1 MSSQANVINRGS
13 EWRIWD
19 LHFHSPS
26 SYDYKDKSVTNEQL
40 VDGLV
45 SNGVSVVAIT
55 DHYVMDVK
63 RIKALQSIGES
74 KGLTVFPGIEFCSEL
89 GGRQAV
95 HFIAIFSPTADLES
109 IWTKIQGQCNLTP
122 ADIQQKG
129 GYERICCDFVPTC
142 DLILNLGGIITV
154 HGGSKANSIE
164 EIKNNLLEK
173 QELKRKL
180 LSTYHPILDCGKTAD
195 AASYKNG
202 VFPSIGFEL
211 PIIISSDN
219 HDIKNY
225 HVKCKTWIKADCTFS
240 GLKQVLYEPSQRVA
254 LSEIYPDTKNS
265 YSVIDRIE
273 LQQDGVWKQNIFFN
287 SNLNT
292 IIGGRSTGKSNLLSC
307 IAANLSHSEKTDYND
322 YVKAVK
328 DSIKVV
334 WRDNEINNE
343 RKVDY
348 LPQNFIY
355 SLVDDKK
362 ELNKLLSHILLGEQ
376 TIANKFIMYQAK
388 SNDLKLETSNL
399 LNRLLEQKR
408 LLIAKKQE
416 IRSLGDSKGVEN
428 EINALKMQKE
438 GIEKQCDLDSEILK
452 TFEEYNMKVH
462 DYERSIEGLC
472 REYESLE
479 RLSATAFLVE
489 NQSISYDGIC
499 DQTKAEIKNMISDLL
514 KNSNDNVRNKILSL
528 KASLVE
534 RRNAQNQKMNK
545 IILSESYKKGKSLYD
560 TNIVLANIRKRL
572 SEQELL
578 LSKVNAKK
586 DEHKKMLAEFQVILN
601 QLLDSFSS
609 YLTLTNEVTS
619 IMHIEHDDV
628 RLCSSVVVVDK
639 LNAFLADSFN
649 LKYKEMGD
657 LIEQLKVAFLSKSEE
672 QLKSVLSPLVYKAMG
687 GELKFKGSMDDASFL
702 TILLTNNWFEPVI
715 DVEYDGDSLQMMSPG
730 KRTFVILKLLLDF
743 SKNENPILIDQP
755 EDNLDNRA
763 IYKELVMY
771 IRKKKLERQ
780 IILVTH
786 NPNIVVGAD
795 AENVIVA
802 NQNGVKTPNADGVKF
817 QYVNGSLENSFRIDD
832 YCEPILNT
840 MGIREHVCEIL
851 EGGEEA
857 FRKRESK
864 YGFARI

>member
-1 MSSQANVINRGS
+1 MARSFIQNFSIKSLFG
-13 EWRIWD
+13 
-19 LHFHSPS
+19 
-26 SYDYKDKSVTNEQL
+26 YKD
-40 VDGLV
+40 V
-45 SNGVSVVAIT
+45 SIDFDEN
-55 DHYVMDVK
+55 VK
-63 RIKALQSIGES
+63 
-74 KGLTVFPGIEFCSEL
+74 
-89 GGRQAV
+89 
-95 HFIAIFSPTADLES
+95 
-109 IWTKIQGQCNLTP
+109 
-122 ADIQQKG
+122 
-129 GYERICCDFVPTC
+129 
-142 DLILNLGGIITV
+142 
-154 HGGSKANSIE
+154 
-164 EIKNNLLEK
+164 
-173 QELKRKL
+173 
-180 LSTYHPILDCGKTAD
+180 
-195 AASYKNG
+195 
-202 VFPSIGFEL
+202 
-211 PIIISSDN
+211 
-219 HDIKNY
+219 
-225 HVKCKTWIKADCTFS
+225 
-240 GLKQVLYEPSQRVA
+240 
-254 LSEIYPDTKNS
+254 
-265 YSVIDRIE
+265 
-273 LQQDGVWKQNIFFN
+273 
-287 SNLNT
+287 
-292 IIGGRSTGKSNLLSC
+292 C

-322 YVKAVK
+322 YIKAVK

-362 ELNKLLSHILLGEQ
+362 ELNKLLSQILLGEQ
-376 TIANKFIMYQAK
+376 TIAYKFIMYQAK

-408 LLIAKKQE
+408 LLIAKMQE

-452 TFEEYNMKVH
+452 TFEEDNVKVH

-472 REYESLE
+472 REFESLE
-479 RLSATAFLVE
+479 RLSVSAFLVE

-499 DQTKAEIKNMISDLL
+499 DQTKAEIKNTISDLL

-545 IILSESYKKGKSLYD
+545 IILSEAYKKGKSLYD

-832 YCEPILNT
+832 NCEPILNT